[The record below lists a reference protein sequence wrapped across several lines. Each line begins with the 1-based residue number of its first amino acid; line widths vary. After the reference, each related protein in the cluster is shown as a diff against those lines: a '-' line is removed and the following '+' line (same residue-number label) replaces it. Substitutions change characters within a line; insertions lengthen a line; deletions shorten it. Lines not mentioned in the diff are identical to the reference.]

1 MTITMYD
8 TLLQL
13 PLFQGLSKN
22 DITSI
27 LDKVKIH
34 FSKRKSGDIVL
45 RKGQEC
51 KELVFLLNGSLM
63 SEISDKDDL
72 YTFYEEISAPSLLEP
87 YSLFGWRTEYA
98 ANYITSTICDFVS
111 IEKSYLLSELSNYEI
126 IRLNYLNILSNR
138 VQNLSDRLW
147 TNMTGSVE
155 DRIVD
160 FILLHS
166 IIPTGEKRLKIKM
179 DDLAKLLSSTRIRI
193 SKALNEMQDKHWI
206 TLHRGE
212 ICVPDF
218 VHLKERRE
226 VRRVEQTIKSGT

>member
-1 MTITMYD
+1 MTMTMYD

-13 PLFQGLSKN
+13 PLFQGLGKN
-22 DITSI
+22 DITNI

-34 FSKRKSGDIVL
+34 FYKRKAGDTIV
-45 RKGQEC
+45 RKGQSC
-51 KELVFLLNGSLM
+51 NELVFLLNGSLM
-63 SEISDKDDL
+63 SETSDRDNL
-72 YTFYEEISAPSLLEP
+72 YVLYEEIAAPCLLEP
-87 YSLFGWRTEYA
+87 YSLFGWRTEYVS
-98 ANYITSTICDFVS
+98 NYVTSTVCDFVC
-111 IEKSYLLSELSNYEI
+111 IEKRYLLSELNNYEI

-138 VQNLSDRLW
+138 VQNLNDRLW
-147 TNMTGSVE
+147 TNITGTVE

-193 SKALNEMQDKHWI
+193 SKALNEMQSKHWI

-212 ICVPDF
+212 IRVPDF
-218 VHLKERRE
+218 VHLKEHREARRL
-226 VRRVEQTIKSGT
+226 EQSII